1 MKGFIFTNF
10 LDFVEKNNGLKMV
23 DSMISDCNLSSDGI
37 YSAFL
42 SYEHKELVTLL
53 TYVSK
58 KTNIKQEVLLE
69 EFGRFVFPYLIGK
82 HSYIVKEYSNPI
94 DLLAGIE
101 NHIHIEVKKLYED
114 AELPTFSV
122 AEKTKTSLSLI
133 YTSSRGLTYFAIGLM
148 KETLDFFKVKGKIDI
163 DHAYNNNGS
172 VKFHVEIL
180 D

>member
-10 LDFVEKNNGLKMV
+10 LDFVEKNKGLEMV
-23 DSMISDCNLSSDGI
+23 DSMISDCDLPSEGI

-42 SYEHKELVTLL
+42 SYEYNELVTLL

-69 EFGRFVFPYLIGK
+69 EFGKFVFPYLIVK
-82 HSYIVKEYSNPI
+82 HSYIIKEYSNPL
-94 DLLAGIE
+94 DLIAGIE

-114 AELPTFSV
+114 VELPTFSV
-122 AEKTKTSLSLI
+122 VEKTENSLILI

-148 KETLDFFKVKGKIDI
+148 KETLDFFNVKGKVDI
-163 DHAYNNNGS
+163 DHTYNNNGS

>member
-10 LDFVEKNNGLKMV
+10 LDFVEESNGLEMV
-23 DSMISDCNLSSDGI
+23 DSMILDSDLPSEGV
-37 YSAFL
+37 YSAFI
-42 SYEHKELVTLL
+42 SYEFNELVTLL
-53 TYVSK
+53 TYISK

-82 HSYIVKEYSNPI
+82 HSYIIKEYSNPL
-94 DLLAGIE
+94 DLIAGIE
-101 NHIHIEVKKLYED
+101 DHIHIEVKKLYED

-122 AEKTKTSLSLI
+122 AEKTENSLILI

-148 KETLDFFKVKGKIDI
+148 KETLDFFKVKGKVDI
-163 DHAYNNNGS
+163 DHTYNNNGS